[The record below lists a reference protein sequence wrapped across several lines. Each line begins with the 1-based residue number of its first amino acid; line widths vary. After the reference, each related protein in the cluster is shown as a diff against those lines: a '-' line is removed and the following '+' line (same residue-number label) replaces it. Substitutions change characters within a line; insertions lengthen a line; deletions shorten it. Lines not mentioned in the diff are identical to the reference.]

1 VKTFWKAYKIV
12 YKSSLNIT
20 ARFIYQVR
28 HLNKVPGSV
37 PGKQRAPISGTQL
50 GTAITFK
57 LLGQMTPK
65 LNHS

>member
-1 VKTFWKAYKIV
+1 MLSGQQVNNLTL
-12 YKSSLNIT
+12 LNDNMT
-20 ARFIYQVR
+20 ARFKHKTS

-37 PGKQRAPISGTQL
+37 PEKQRTPISGTQL

-57 LLGQMTPK
+57 LLGQMTSN

>member
-1 VKTFWKAYKIV
+1 VKTFWKSYEIV
-12 YKSSLNIT
+12 YKSSSNIT
-20 ARFIYQVR
+20 ARFIYLPS

-37 PGKQRAPISGTQL
+37 PEKQRTPISGTQL

-57 LLGQMTPK
+57 LLGQMTSN